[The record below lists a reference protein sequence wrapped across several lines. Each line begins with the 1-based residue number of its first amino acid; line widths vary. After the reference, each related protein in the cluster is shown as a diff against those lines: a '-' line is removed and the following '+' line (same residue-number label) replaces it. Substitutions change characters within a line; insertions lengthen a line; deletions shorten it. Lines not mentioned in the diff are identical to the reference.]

1 VTINP
6 LAAKRFWLI
15 AVAVLAVGA
24 VSFYY
29 LLRNTPQPRYTTAAI
44 DRGTVVRSVTATG
57 TVNPVTTVQIGSY
70 DSGPIIA
77 IYADF
82 NTPVKAGQLIAK
94 IDPRPFQAKVDEA
107 AAVGVFFGWYPAR
120 KASLLDPIEAL
131 RYK

>member
-1 VTINP
+1 MTINP

-15 AVAVLAVGA
+15 AVAVLAVAA

-29 LLRNTPQPRYTTAAI
+29 LLRNTPQARYTTAAI
-44 DRGTVVRSVTATG
+44 DRGTVVRPVTATG
-57 TVNPVTTVQIGSY
+57 TVNPVTTVQVGIY

-82 NTPVKAGQLIAK
+82 NAPVKAGQLIAK